1 MREGGEEVGL
11 VVVEVVNQGKWDRE
25 VERLGG
31 IRNQGCDNG
40 IDVVVLGPINGRLR
54 LFDGQ
59 EGSEN
64 EQQEGGNTGDRRH
77 HFGTPNAGVS
87 ARAFFTWLLWG
98 GTASFIAVS
107 FHP

>member
-1 MREGGEEVGL
+1 MREGGKKVRL
-11 VVVEVVNQGKWDRE
+11 VVVEVVSQGERDRE

-40 IDVVVLGPINGRLR
+40 IDVVILWPVNGRLC

-59 EGSEN
+59 EGGED
-64 EQQEGGNTGDRRH
+64 EQQKGANTGDRRH

-87 ARAFFTWLLWG
+87 ARAFIVRLLRG